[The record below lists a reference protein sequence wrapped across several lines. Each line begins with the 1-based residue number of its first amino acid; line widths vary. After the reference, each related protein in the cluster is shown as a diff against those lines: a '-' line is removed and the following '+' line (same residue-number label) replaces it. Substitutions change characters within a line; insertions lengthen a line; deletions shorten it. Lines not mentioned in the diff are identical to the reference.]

1 MAKVTILI
9 YYLTCKYGGHM
20 NKKITAT
27 IVLIILMSVSFSCS
41 AYYTK
46 KIHLQEGEKAQQQ
59 KLEHAKVFTVYTKS
73 RQLIMFLKKTPAVVT
88 KGNIVGF
95 SEDNSGQTK
104 LVSIPLSEAEVLW
117 VKKWDA
123 GRAFLNGLAGLGVAW
138 ACLLGVNSMSNNY

>member
-1 MAKVTILI
+1 
-9 YYLTCKYGGHM
+9 M
-20 NKKITAT
+20 NKKITT
-27 IVLIILMSVSFSCS
+27 IIMLIIFMSVSFSCS

-46 KIHLQEGEKAQQQ
+46 KIHLEEGKQQ

-73 RQLIMFLKKTPAVVT
+73 RQLVMFLKKTPAVVT

-95 SEDNSGQTK
+95 SEDNTGKTK

-123 GRAFLNGLAGLGVAW
+123 GGTFINTFTPLGAFFFYGLLKNQIQDG
-138 ACLLGVNSMSNNY
+138 NH